1 MSLIGEIIMSKFEQ
15 LRRQK
20 LLDEDF
26 YHYFQK
32 RLTKLIGLVD
42 GDMKREKRDYAEFM
56 VELQY
61 QQFSLDYTV
70 GKSCSELFY
79 RIEYIIKLVNNSN
92 NYVDKYNLA
101 NPDDEMRITI
111 LTEYFTAETLSNLLG
126 LCILFE
132 RQDWFEII
140 VKAVDYDQENR
151 EKAIDSLI
159 AMKIPDYPITEEK
172 TPQMLSFRN
181 PLYKAIHAEKPKDTL
196 KFLDEY
202 LRRWYDGLR
211 KSGYVY
217 MDSHLNQQGDSRD
230 CCSFVGYWCF
240 EAAAVAYL
248 KNIDDSTLHRFIYY
262 PKDMVEYA
270 RSQLIS

>member
-1 MSLIGEIIMSKFEQ
+1 MTEFEQ
-15 LRRQK
+15 QRRQK

-26 YHYFQK
+26 YHYYQESLNRMIDETGVEIK
-32 RLTKLIGLVD
+32 STKDPFVEFMIGL
-42 GDMKREKRDYAEFM
+42 
-56 VELQY
+56 LY
-61 QQFSLDYTV
+61 QQFCLDYTV
-70 GKSCSELFY
+70 GKPIVELLPWMQ
-79 RIEYIIKLVNNSN
+79 EIINYTQNAVNF
-92 NYVDKYNLA
+92 VERYNVSHPESGL
-101 NPDDEMRITI
+101 NITM
-111 LTEYFTAETLSNLLG
+111 LREYFETEELSNLLG

-140 VKAVDYDQENR
+140 VKAVDLDQENR

-159 AMKIPDYPITEEK
+159 ATKIPNYPITEKK
-172 TPQMLSFRN
+172 TPRSLSFRT

-211 KSGYVY
+211 KAGYEY
-217 MDSHLNQQGDSRD
+217 IDIHLWQQGDSRD
-230 CCSFVGYWCF
+230 CCSFYGYWCF

-248 KNIDDSTLHRFIYY
+248 KDIDDSCLHRFIYY

-270 RSQLIS
+270 RNNRQ

>member
-1 MSLIGEIIMSKFEQ
+1 MSKFEQ
-15 LRRQK
+15 QCRQQ

-26 YHYFQK
+26 YQYFQK

-42 GDMKREKRDYAEFM
+42 GDMKREKNDYAEFM

-79 RIEYIIKLVNNSN
+79 RMEHIIKLVNTSN

-111 LTEYFTAETLSNLLG
+111 LTEYFTTETLSNLLG

-172 TPQMLSFRN
+172 TPRMLSFRN

-211 KSGYVY
+211 KTGYVY

-248 KNIDDSTLHRFIYY
+248 KNIDDSTLYRFIYY

-270 RSQLIS
+270 RSQSITKM

>member
-1 MSLIGEIIMSKFEQ
+1 MSEFEQ

-32 RLTKLIGLVD
+32 RLNKLISRVD
-42 GDMKREKRDYAEFM
+42 SDMKREKDGYAEFM

-61 QQFSLDYTV
+61 QQFCLDYTV
-70 GKSCSELFY
+70 GKSCDELFD
-79 RIEYIIKLVNNSN
+79 RMEHIVKLIKNSN
-92 NYVDKYNLA
+92 EYVDKYNLA

-172 TPQMLSFRN
+172 TPRMLSFRN
-181 PLYKAIHAEKPKDTL
+181 PPL
-196 KFLDEY
+196 
-202 LRRWYDGLR
+202 
-211 KSGYVY
+211 
-217 MDSHLNQQGDSRD
+217 
-230 CCSFVGYWCF
+230 
-240 EAAAVAYL
+240 
-248 KNIDDSTLHRFIYY
+248 
-262 PKDMVEYA
+262 
-270 RSQLIS
+270 

>member
-1 MSLIGEIIMSKFEQ
+1 MIQFEQ
-15 LRRQK
+15 QRRQK

-26 YHYFQK
+26 YYYFQE
-32 RLTKLIGLVD
+32 RLIRLIEQTDKKIKSSKDPYV
-42 GDMKREKRDYAEFM
+42 EFM
-56 VELQY
+56 SDLQY
-61 QQFSLDYTV
+61 RQLCLDYTI
-70 GKSCSELFY
+70 GKSIAELFP
-79 RIEYIIKLVNNSN
+79 RLKIIIEYIINTINFVERYRVNH
-92 NYVDKYNLA
+92 
-101 NPDDEMRITI
+101 PDSDIKITT
-111 LTEYFTAETLSNLLG
+111 LTEYFESEFLSNLLG

-140 VKAVDYDQENR
+140 VKAVDLDQENR

-159 AMKIPDYPITEEK
+159 ATKIPNYPITEEK
-172 TPQMLSFRN
+172 TPRSLSFRT

-211 KSGYVY
+211 KAGYEY
-217 MDSHLNQQGDSRD
+217 IDIHLWQQGDSRD
-230 CCSFVGYWCF
+230 CCSFYGYWCF

-248 KNIDDSTLHRFIYY
+248 KDIDDSCLHRFIYY

-270 RSQLIS
+270 RNNRQ

>member
-1 MSLIGEIIMSKFEQ
+1 MSKFEQ
-15 LRRQK
+15 QCRQK

-32 RLTKLIGLVD
+32 RLTKLIGLID
-42 GDMKREKRDYAEFM
+42 GDMKREKDDYAEFM
-56 VELQY
+56 ADLQY
-61 QQFSLDYTV
+61 QQFCLDYTV
-70 GKSCSELFY
+70 GKSCGELFY
-79 RIEYIIKLVNNSN
+79 RMEHIVKLIKNSN
-92 NYVDKYNLA
+92 DYVDKYNLA
-101 NPDDEMRITI
+101 NPNNKMNIMI
-111 LTEYFTAETLSNLLG
+111 LTEYFETEKLSNFLG

-172 TPQMLSFRN
+172 TPRMLNFRN

-211 KSGYVY
+211 KTGYGY

-270 RSQLIS
+270 RSRLIP

>member
-1 MSLIGEIIMSKFEQ
+1 MTEFEQ
-15 LRRQK
+15 QRRQK

-32 RLTKLIGLVD
+32 RLIKLIGLVD

-79 RIEYIIKLVNNSN
+79 RIEHIIKLVNNSN

-211 KSGYVY
+211 KSGYGY
-217 MDSHLNQQGDSRD
+217 IDSHLNQQGDSRD